1 MIEGLLFCNFYETK
15 FIFIELNKFFLNFM
29 HSIWHKIHK
38 TNRFQGH
45 IPGSC
50 CRDNAHSLQYLHR
63 RIIYQL
69 LGLFMNHKFYAIINY
84 AYLTTISIHTCKQN
98 RKPDFLGATCN
109 VMNAMLSLS
118 SLFDL
123 LPEEDCLS
131 V

>member
-1 MIEGLLFCNFYETK
+1 MIEGLLFCNFYQTK
-15 FIFIELNKFFLNFM
+15 FIFIELNKFFFKFYAFGTKF
-29 HSIWHKIHK
+29 IKQIDFK
-38 TNRFQGH
+38 AIF
-45 IPGSC
+45 PGSC
-50 CRDNAHSLQYLHR
+50 CRDNAHSLHYLHM

-69 LGLFMNHKFYAIINY
+69 LGLFMNRKFYAIINY
-84 AYLTTISIHTCKQN
+84 AYLTTISIHTCKPN